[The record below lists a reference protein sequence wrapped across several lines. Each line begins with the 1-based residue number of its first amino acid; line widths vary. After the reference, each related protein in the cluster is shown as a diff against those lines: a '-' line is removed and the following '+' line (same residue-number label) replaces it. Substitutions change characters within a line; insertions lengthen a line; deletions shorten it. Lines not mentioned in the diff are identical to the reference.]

1 MNPTTLAEHA
11 AACRLLER
19 FAPVAER
26 RGSPV
31 WLLVRSAE
39 DDPLETCEVTHPEG
53 LLGQVA
59 GPRWDAAAVIGT
71 GRIRNLDPAHE
82 PPAALVPGLAGG
94 LAMACLVTRTGSV
107 GWRMRL
113 PDGTF
118 FEPVP
123 ESGFMLD
130 VLRRTLQLP
139 TPPPEVSIAPLELA
153 AWVGALMERAG
164 VTSSPLGWPEALACH
179 PSFSGEDAF
188 GPARAAPD
196 LDRAVTRLLASAT
209 TEAWEPMRRLV
220 AAGVPSGLT
229 PSPELAEWMD
239 EGIFSRWVLGG
250 VPELDV
256 LLAAARPCLQPA
268 AVARFCHVARAL
280 DDRTSVR

>member
-1 MNPTTLAEHA
+1 MNPTTLAGQA

-19 FAPVAER
+19 FAPVAED

-39 DDPLETCEVTHPEG
+39 EDPPHTWEIDRPEG
-53 LLGQVA
+53 LLGRVA
-59 GPRWDAAAVIGT
+59 GPEWDAAAVVGT
-71 GRIRNLDPAHE
+71 GRIRVLDPAHE

-118 FEPVP
+118 FERVP

-130 VLRRTLQLP
+130 VLHRSLQLP
-139 TPPPEVSIAPLELA
+139 TPPPEVSVAPLELA
-153 AWVGALMERAG
+153 AWVGALVERGRAA
-164 VTSSPLGWPEALACH
+164 SNPLSWPEALACH
-179 PSFSGEDAF
+179 PYFSGEDPF
-188 GPARAAPD
+188 RPAGSAPD
-196 LDRAVTRLLASAT
+196 PDRLESRLLASAT

-220 AAGVPSGLT
+220 AAGLPSGLT
-229 PSPELAEWMD
+229 PPPELAEWMD
-239 EGIFSRWVLGG
+239 EGMFSRWVLRE
-250 VPELDV
+250 VPGLDD
-256 LLAAARPCLQPA
+256 LLAAARPCLQAA
-268 AVARFCHVARAL
+268 AVARFRHVAGAL
-280 DDRTSVR
+280 DDRTCVR